1 MQNYSDTISK
11 PTFLAQERMK
21 DKEVFL
27 NGEVNS
33 MPARLKQGNDQQMIR
48 KTQVCL
54 KGIMV
59 DNQLAR
65 EALKNY
71 YNL

>member
-1 MQNYSDTISK
+1 MTDKKDNMQNYSDTISK

-59 DNQLAR
+59 DN
-65 EALKNY
+65 
-71 YNL
+71 